1 MDNPQFAQNSC
12 CESLAQRN
20 LTAGGKKKKGG
31 LVFFPSLSGKKT
43 ETMICKLIVRGEKW
57 KRNSLAISTELV
69 LDLFVLVSIC
79 LTENIIPPLML

>member
-20 LTAGGKKKKGG
+20 LTAGGKKKG

-57 KRNSLAISTELV
+57 KRNSLAISTKLI

-79 LTENIIPPLML
+79 LTENIISPLML